1 MAITPEKPGRKASSW
16 ALILAAGLAISSL
29 LAPAQAA
36 PAPAKSSLSFYEMR
50 TYYANP
56 GKLETLKTR
65 FRDHAL
71 RLFDKHGMTKVGFWL
86 KEDGGDGVLVYIL
99 AYPSKAARDA
109 SWVAFRADP
118 EWQAAAAASE
128 VDGKL
133 LAKVESVFMTMAD
146 FSPHPTT
153 ESGVLLK

>member
-1 MAITPEKPGRKASSW
+1 MTIVSERARRPASGW
-16 ALILAAGLAISSL
+16 ALILAAALAISVVVT
-29 LAPAQAA
+29 PGRAA
-36 PAPAKSSLSFYEMR
+36 PASPKSSLGFYEMR

-71 RLFDKHGMTKVGFWL
+71 KLFDKHGMTKVGFWL
-86 KEDGGDGVLVYIL
+86 KEDAGDGVLIYIL
-99 AYPSKAARDA
+99 AYPSKEAREA
-109 SWVAFRADP
+109 SWAAFRADP
-118 EWQAAAAASE
+118 EWQAAATASE
-128 VDGKL
+128 VNGKL